1 MKTHFFKVVTFCA
14 IAAFLGACDKDS
26 TTRPTQEGTAIQ
38 SSQPIERL
46 RSFRKHLEAAK
57 AYPNLRNTE
66 TTTVEETL
74 WDVENY
80 FNMTYSD
87 PEQYY
92 ASTTD
97 HEFSL
102 ILPVN
107 DQQVDVSDAVT
118 LYHQVTE
125 EARQSLI
132 SDNHENKGFVSLAI
146 KETENANNGL
156 RITFIGKTGERCA
169 YNPNP
174 YPYSIE
180 GPFHED
186 DNWYFASPMGKCDDP
201 DIPSGADKQLQE
213 KLYDLLIG
221 SLPEAQAGNRTVFL
235 DRKHI
240 IFDGQNFSGVYYS
253 CDPDRFCIPYPNMN
267 WHFRKEKE
275 IITEIIPDMYHL
287 TNYQPI
293 SIEINAVVDDDEG
306 CGTHRNEIEYGIPC
320 QVSINEFGNVEALI
334 QP

>member
-1 MKTHFFKVVTFCA
+1 MKTHFLRVVTLCA

-26 TTRPTQEGTAIQ
+26 TTHPNQNGTDIQ
-38 SSQPIERL
+38 SNQPLERL
-46 RSFRKHLEAAK
+46 RTFRKHLEAAK

-92 ASTTD
+92 ATTTD

-102 ILPVN
+102 VLPVN
-107 DQQVDVSDAVT
+107 DQQVEVNDAVT
-118 LYHQVTE
+118 LYQQVTE

-132 SDNHENKGFVSLAI
+132 SDDHENKGFVSLAI
-146 KETENANNGL
+146 KETEDADNGL

-169 YNPNP
+169 FNPNP

-180 GPFHED
+180 GPFRDD

-221 SLPEAQAGNRTVFL
+221 SMPEASDGNRTIFL
-235 DRKHI
+235 ERKRI
-240 IFDGQNFSGVYYS
+240 IFDGRNFQGVFYS
-253 CDPDRFCIPYPNMN
+253 QDSEQLCIPYPNMN
-267 WHFRKEKE
+267 GHFRKEKNL
-275 IITEIIPDMYHL
+275 ITEIIPELYHL

-293 SIEINAVVDDDEG
+293 SIEINGIINNEEG
-306 CGTHRNEIEYGIPC
+306 YATHRNEIEYGIPC
-320 QVSINEFGNVEALI
+320 EVSINEFGNVEALI
-334 QP
+334 QQ